1 MDVVAFEKNGRKQK
15 TVFPKKGG
23 RFFMGDLDLVFA
35 SFLYG
40 YGVLSILRTINC
52 MKGKN
57 IVLFIKIIKGV

>member
-1 MDVVAFEKNGRKQK
+1 MLLLLKKMVENKKRF
-15 TVFPKKGG
+15 FLKKGG